1 MFLRGVRVIVFFIL
15 FLCSLVFA
23 TNADAA
29 VTFEGR
35 SDTLNVAIGD
45 TLPISAPKYMHMGE
59 NFVKWEIV
67 SGTGKFIDETADSTG
82 FIPSSSNVVLRTVT
96 RPMSAHTVTE
106 AGITLQ
112 LHENSVLGKYGRYG
126 IFAHIS
132 VTEPND
138 YTLNITYRGSRG
150 YYECLTSELTSCD
163 PPTTT
168 IKCTSAKCDIPM
180 KTAGDKYVYIWFTNF
195 SSNNMR
201 DSITLQLSKASTLST
216 SVSGSGT
223 ATIDSTSS
231 KKVTTYRKISNNDS
245 LTITATPGADHNFD
259 RWEVASG
266 TCSIRNSKKES
277 TVVYGIKTDC
287 QVRAVF
293 TEGKIYD
300 ITGTPV
306 KYYFEEHLYAKVVS
320 TGRSGVR
327 FKFTAPSA
335 GNYAIVVS
343 NDLLQDTLTY
353 IRSTTS
359 NYATEATTQKF
370 IGTYS
375 ESMSFTA
382 GQTVYITIQAKSAA
396 CLDFYI
402 NYATQTYRLAL
413 SSGGNGTV
421 SPSGGYSAAYAG
433 AKNNIGANG
442 AEGYR
447 FSNWQIISG
456 SPVIENDKAPHTYAV
471 INGNAEIKA
480 IFKPGTIHTLSLAKQ
495 EFNFLRDYYA
505 EHSASTTRFV
515 WTPTDTFSYCI
526 RIEPIDSFVAFF
538 SDYGSDST
546 FTTTIN
552 GGYVNKPTDFYFQG
566 EPGKPHYWTLMAS
579 DALPDVNYNIWVSIP
594 YSLEVLAT
602 KGGSTN
608 PSGKKYYLT
617 GETSRLTAW
626 PHGGYKFDS
635 WEIVKGDIDLS
646 SKKEFNT
653 VATPKDSICVVKAK
667 FAEDTSAVP
676 VLDILQLD
684 IGDHPQICAQ
694 VSVIDKNTGLS
705 FYGLDPNDLIL
716 TQDGTPIQTQ
726 VTGIKA
732 VMGISVVIVVDES
745 SSMTTNNRAD
755 KAKEAIRS
763 FINGM
768 GPYDRAGI
776 VGFVGNKDSTVVH
789 QAMTSNK
796 TQLLNAVKN
805 ISTNGSATNIISG
818 AYSGL
823 QQIVNE
829 SNATAVIL
837 FSDGQNNDGT
847 ITLESVISLAKTKK
861 TSIHTIG
868 LETTTKQPLEDLAK
882 GTGGIFTFAKDASE
896 LGGIYEA
903 IRGNVAS
910 QYMVCYETPDKTL
923 NGETHNVVISMEFNK
938 ITAKDSAQWNEA
950 ALPPVITLTED
961 TWELIDKTQS
971 ASTPLTISV
980 YITTMLDIAS
990 ATLYLRGTGSADG
1003 QFTSKAMTHVRDS
1016 LWEFTVPANLVTKP
1030 SLEFYVTATD
1040 TAGQI
1045 GKSPRIPTPSKEP
1058 YTIFIDNDIPVIETV
1073 SLDCEDS
1080 TTDIKTFTFRLNDN
1094 NGISSAT
1101 IHYKDSRATIYQERA
1116 LAYSTQNDTWS
1127 ANFSAGVTEYSSIDY
1142 YLRVTDSLGSTVRY
1156 LSSGFSTTDAC
1167 EIKVVL
1173 PAEDSTITDSTLTDS
1188 TVSDT
1193 IPEDTITNTWR
1204 DSIVYSLIADTAEI
1218 YDKDLDGRADFVRI
1232 HFKEERDDNVTSID
1246 SIFWNSNRGE
1256 WRFVPQGT
1264 IQKNRNDGKWVEA
1277 SINSPYKY
1285 GLTMADKVRKPFLGF
1300 TTIHSDKMEYV
1311 MLTDRVGAVP
1321 AKATKLP
1328 GKISLK
1334 EYMDPSAEN
1343 PPDTLIIRMSEPI
1356 KNIGN
1361 ERAWENL
1368 FRYSTSCKDTVSQ
1381 PLELKSAPQIHENG
1395 QQWVLILDSY
1405 SLKAGFCL
1413 FTDPSATYED
1423 LSGNSLGRGGIEIE
1437 GNDGS
1442 FYLSEVRPVPA
1453 ISGIGSAEWI
1463 PPEGSDWETLPD
1475 TVSAISIRTK
1485 SPYTAEIYIFDGIG
1499 TYVTHFKQKFGYDGE
1514 MKAPNRANPDDQS
1527 KLGFLHWNQRSEKGR
1542 RAGTGIYIWKILFTF
1557 EDGHK
1562 ETRTIKTGIYRRGKK
1577 EAK

>member
-1 MFLRGVRVIVFFIL
+1 MIVFFL
-15 FLCSLVFA
+15 LLLCSLVFA
-23 TNADAA
+23 VNTNAA
-29 VTFEGR
+29 VTIEG
-35 SDTLNVAIGD
+35 STKSYDVAVGD
-45 TLPISAPKYMHMGE
+45 TLPLAAKDFINMGD

-67 SGTGKFIDETADSTG
+67 SGTGKFTDETGDSTE

-96 RPMSAHTVTE
+96 RTLPAHKVTE

-112 LHENSVLGKYGRYG
+112 IHENAIIGRFRRYG
-126 IFAHIS
+126 ILAYIS
-132 VTEPND
+132 VTEPSNYAIHVD
-138 YTLNITYRGSRG
+138 LNASHG
-150 YYECLTSELTSCD
+150 YYECTSSELNTCDSPTSITCSFD
-163 PPTTT
+163 
-168 IKCTSAKCDIPM
+168 KCDIPM
-180 KTAGDKYVYIWFTNF
+180 RAAGDKYIFIWTADVASYITQ
-195 SSNNMR
+195 
-201 DSITLQLSKASTLST
+201 DSITLRLIKASTLST

-223 ATIDSTSS
+223 ATIDSSS
-231 KKVTTYRKISNNDS
+231 KKVTIHRKIYDNNK
-245 LTITATPGADHNFD
+245 LTITATPSADNNFD
-259 RWEVASG
+259 HWEVASG
-266 TCSIRNSKKES
+266 TCSIEDS
-277 TVVYGIKTDC
+277 TMELTSVYGIKTDC
-287 QVRAVF
+287 QVKAVF
-293 TEGKIYD
+293 TAGKIYE
-300 ITGTPV
+300 ITNTPT
-306 KYYFEEHLYAKVVS
+306 KYTFEEHMYAKTVS
-320 TGRSGVR
+320 HGQVGVR
-327 FKFTAPSA
+327 FTFTAPSS
-335 GNYAIVVS
+335 GTYSIVLS
-343 NDLLQDTLTY
+343 NTLEQDTLSY
-353 IRSTTS
+353 FRYTS
-359 NYATEATTQKF
+359 SDYSTEALSRKTY
-370 IGTYS
+370 GTGS
-375 ESMSFTA
+375 ESISLTA
-382 GQTVYITIQAKSAA
+382 GQTVYIVVKSNGMAAK
-396 CLDFYI
+396 DFYI
-402 NYATQTYRLAL
+402 SYATQTYRLTL
-413 SSGGNGTV
+413 NSDGKGTV
-421 SPSGGYSAAYAG
+421 SPDGGYPTAYAG
-433 AKNNIGANG
+433 AKNSINATGLA
-442 AEGYR
+442 GYR

-456 SPVIENDKAPHTYAV
+456 SPVIENSAFPYTYAV
-471 INGNAEIKA
+471 INSDAEIKA
-480 IFKPGTIHTLSLAKQ
+480 TFKPVSIKTLSLAKQ
-495 EFNFLRDYYA
+495 EFNFSKDYFH
-505 EHSASTTRFV
+505 EKSRSTIRFT
-515 WTPTDTFSYCI
+515 WTPTDTFTYCI
-526 RIEPIDSFVAFF
+526 RIEPLDEIDAYF
-538 SDYGSDST
+538 SDYGNDSL
-546 FTTTIN
+546 FNQTIN
-552 GGYVNKPTDFYFQG
+552 LGVVKKSIDFYFQG
-566 EPGKPHYWTLMAS
+566 EPGKPHYWTIMATQ
-579 DALPDVNYNIWVSIP
+579 DAFPDTRFNVWISIP
-594 YSLEVLAT
+594 YSLEVQAT

-646 SKKEFNT
+646 SKKDFNT
-653 VATPKDSICVVKAK
+653 VATPRDSICVVKAK

-990 ATLYLRGTGSADG
+990 AQLYLRGSSSTNA
-1003 QFTSKAMTHVRDS
+1003 QFSSKTMTHVSDS

-1045 GKSPRIPTPSKEP
+1045 GKSPRIPTPGKEP
-1058 YTIFIDNDIPVIETV
+1058 YTIFIDNDIPVVEEISV
-1073 SLDCEDS
+1073 ACEDS
-1080 TTDIKTFTFRLNDN
+1080 TTDIKTFSFRLTDN
-1094 NGISSAT
+1094 NGINGAT
-1101 IHYKDSRATIYQERA
+1101 LHYRDSRTTIYQERA
-1116 LAYSTQNDTWS
+1116 LTYSSKNDAWTTGIS
-1127 ANFSAGVTEYSSIDY
+1127 ANVTEISSIDY

-1156 LSSGFSTTDAC
+1156 LSSGFSTTNAC
-1167 EIKVVL
+1167 EIKVVI
-1173 PAEDSTITDSTLTDS
+1173 PPEDSSVTDSIL
-1188 TVSDT
+1188 SDT
-1193 IPEDTITNTWR
+1193 IPEDTVDLTWR

-1218 YDKDLDGRADFVRI
+1218 YDKDLDGRADFVRV
-1232 HFKEERDDNVTSID
+1232 HFKEKRDDNITSID
-1246 SIFWNSNRGE
+1246 SIFWNSNHGE
-1256 WRFVPQGT
+1256 WRFVPQGN
-1264 IQKNRNDGKWVEA
+1264 IQNNRNDGKWVEA
-1277 SINSPYKY
+1277 YINSPYKY
-1285 GLTMADKVRKPFLGF
+1285 GLTKADTVRKPFLGF

-1311 MLTDRVGAVP
+1311 MLTDKVGVVP
-1321 AKATKLP
+1321 SKATKLP
-1328 GKISLK
+1328 GKVGLK
-1334 EYMDPSAEN
+1334 EYMNPEAAI

-1356 KNIGN
+1356 KNVG
-1361 ERAWENL
+1361 EEKAWEQL
-1368 FRYSTSCKDTVSQ
+1368 FRYSESCKDTVSQ
-1381 PLELKSAPQIHENG
+1381 PIILKEAPTVRENG
-1395 QQWVLILDSY
+1395 QVWTLILDGY
-1405 SLKAGFCL
+1405 SLKAGSCL
-1413 FTDPSATYED
+1413 FTDPSASYID
-1423 LSGNSLGRGGIEIE
+1423 LAGNAPGRGGIEIE
-1437 GNDGS
+1437 GKNRTL
-1442 FYLSEVRPVPA
+1442 YLSNVSPLQP
-1453 ISGIGSAEWI
+1453 ISGIGNTPMWI
-1463 PPEGSDWETLPD
+1463 PPEGDSWEPLPD
-1475 TVSAISIRTK
+1475 TLSAISVRTMM
-1485 SPYTAEIYIFDGIG
+1485 PYTAEVYIFDAIA
-1499 TYVTHFKQKFGYDGE
+1499 TYVTHFKQKFGYENE
-1514 MKAPNRANPDDQS
+1514 MEAPARGDSNNPF
-1527 KLGFLHWNQRSEKGR
+1527 KLGFLHWNQRSDKGR
-1542 RAGTGIYIWKILFTF
+1542 LAGTGIYIWKIFFKF

-1562 ETRTIKTGIYRRGKK
+1562 ETRIIKTGIYRKGNKK
-1577 EAK
+1577 

>member
-1 MFLRGVRVIVFFIL
+1 MKINSHTVNLSSPKGVWMIVFFL
-15 FLCSLVFA
+15 LLLCSLVFA
-23 TNADAA
+23 ANTNAA
-29 VTFEGR
+29 VTIEG
-35 SDTLNVAIGD
+35 DTTSYNVAVGD
-45 TLPISAPKYMHMGE
+45 TLPLTARKIVAMGN

-67 SGTGKFIDETADSTG
+67 SGTGKFIDETGDSTG
-82 FIPSSSNVVLRTVT
+82 FIPSSSNVVLRAVSRTM
-96 RPMSAHTVTE
+96 PAHKVTE

-112 LHENSVLGKYGRYG
+112 MHENAVIGNFRRYG
-126 IFAHIS
+126 ILAYIS
-132 VTEPND
+132 VTEPNN
-138 YTLNITYRGSRG
+138 YSVEIKLKGSRG
-150 YYECLTSELTSCD
+150 YYECSSSDVRTCD
-163 PPTTT
+163 SPSSINCT
-168 IKCTSAKCDIPM
+168 IDKCDISM
-180 KTAGDKYVYIWFTNF
+180 RSAGDKYFFIWTTDL
-195 SSNNMR
+195 SSNITK
-201 DSITLQLSKASTLST
+201 DSITLRLVKPSTLST

-223 ATIDSTSS
+223 ATIDSAS
-231 KKVTTYRKISNNDS
+231 KKVTIHRKVFDKDS
-245 LTITATPGADHNFD
+245 LTITATPSADNNFD
-259 RWEVASG
+259 HWEVTSG
-266 TCSIRNSKKES
+266 TCSIDDSKMES
-277 TVVYGIKTDC
+277 TFVYGIKTDC

-343 NDLLQDTLTY
+343 NDFLQDTLTY

-359 NYATEATTQKF
+359 NYATEATVQKF
-370 IGTYS
+370 KGTYS
-375 ESMSFTA
+375 ESISFTA
-382 GQTVYITIQAKSAA
+382 GQTVYITIQARSAA

-505 EHSASTTRFV
+505 EHSLSTTRFV

-538 SDYGSDST
+538 SDYGSDSS

-552 GGYVNKPTDFYFQG
+552 GGYVDKPTDFYFQG
-566 EPGKPHYWTLMAS
+566 EPGKPHYWSLMAS
-579 DALPDVNYNIWVSIP
+579 EALPDVNYNIWVSIP

-608 PSGKKYYLT
+608 PSGKTYYLT

-646 SKKEFNT
+646 SKKDFNT
-653 VATPKDSICVVKAK
+653 VATPRDSICVVKAK
-667 FAEDTSAVP
+667 FVEDTSAVP

-716 TQDGTPIQTQ
+716 TQDGNPIQTQ

-745 SSMTTNNRAD
+745 SSMTKNNRAD

-847 ITLESVISLAKTKK
+847 ITLESVINLAKTKK

-938 ITAKDSAQWNEA
+938 ITAKDSVQWNEA
-950 ALPPVITLTED
+950 ALPPTITLTED
-961 TWELIDKTQS
+961 TWELIDKTQT
-971 ASTPLTISV
+971 ANTPLTISV

-990 ATLYLRGTGSADG
+990 ATLYLRETSSTDG
-1003 QFTSKAMTHVRDS
+1003 QFTSKTMTHIRDS

-1040 TAGQI
+1040 TSGQI
-1045 GKSPRIPTPSKEP
+1045 GKSPRIPTPGKEP
-1058 YTIFIDNDIPVIETV
+1058 YTIFIENDIPVVDEISV
-1073 SLDCEDS
+1073 ACEDS
-1080 TTDIKTFTFRLNDN
+1080 TTDIKTFSFRLNDN
-1094 NGISSAT
+1094 NGISKAT
-1101 IHYKDSRATIYQERA
+1101 LHYRDSRTIIYQERP
-1116 LAYSTQNDTWS
+1116 LTYSSQNDAWAT
-1127 ANFSAGVTEYSSIDY
+1127 AISAGTAEFSSINY
-1142 YLRVTDSLGSTVRY
+1142 YLRVTDSLGSTSRY
-1156 LSSGFSTTDAC
+1156 LSSGFSTTGAC
-1167 EIKVVL
+1167 EIKVVI
-1173 PAEDSTITDSTLTDS
+1173 PPEDSLIDLDS
-1188 TVSDT
+1188 
-1193 IPEDTITNTWR
+1193 IPEDSIELTWR

-1218 YDKDLDGRADFVRI
+1218 YDKNLDGRADFVRI
-1232 HFKEERDDNVTSID
+1232 HFKEERDDNITSID
-1246 SIFWNSNRGE
+1246 SIFWNSNHGE
-1256 WRFVPQGT
+1256 WRFVPQGN
-1264 IQKNRNDGKWVEA
+1264 IKKNRNDGKWVEA
-1277 SINSPYKY
+1277 YINSPYKY
-1285 GLTMADKVRKPFLGF
+1285 GLTKADTARKPFLGF

-1311 MLTDRVGAVP
+1311 MLTDKVGAVP
-1321 AKATKLP
+1321 TKATKIP
-1328 GKISLK
+1328 GKVGIK
-1334 EYMDPSAEN
+1334 EYMNPEAVI
-1343 PPDTLIIRMSEPI
+1343 PPDTLVIWMSEPI
-1356 KNIGN
+1356 KNVGN
-1361 ERAWENL
+1361 EKGWEDL
-1368 FRYSTSCKDTVSQ
+1368 FRYSASCSDTASQ
-1381 PLELKSAPQIHENG
+1381 PLHLKEAPTIRENG
-1395 QQWVLILDSY
+1395 QQWLVLLDGNSI
-1405 SLKAGFCL
+1405 KEGFCL
-1413 FTDPSATYED
+1413 FTAPEASYED
-1423 LSGNSLGRGGIEIE
+1423 LAGNTLGRGGVKIE
-1437 GNDGS
+1437 GEDGV
-1442 FYLSEVRPVPA
+1442 FYLTEVKPLQP
-1453 ISGIGSAEWI
+1453 ISGIGKTPQWISPKSSA
-1463 PPEGSDWETLPD
+1463 WEILPD
-1475 TVSAISIRTK
+1475 TLSAISIK
-1485 SPYTAEIYIFDGIG
+1485 AMMPYTAEVYIFDGIA
-1499 TYVTHFKQKFGYDGE
+1499 TYVTNFKQDFGYNGE
-1514 MKAPNRANPDDQS
+1514 MDDPNRSNPGDPS
-1527 KLGFLHWNQRSEKGR
+1527 KLGFLYWNEKSDKGR
-1542 RAGTGIYIWKILFTF
+1542 KVGTGIYIWKIFFKF

-1562 ETRTIKTGIYRRGKK
+1562 EARTIKTGVYRKNQKK
-1577 EAK
+1577 SH

>member
-1 MFLRGVRVIVFFIL
+1 MIVFFL
-15 FLCSLVFA
+15 LLLCSLVFA
-23 TNADAA
+23 ANTNAA
-29 VTFEGR
+29 VTIEG
-35 SDTLNVAIGD
+35 DTTSYNVAVGD
-45 TLPISAPKYMHMGE
+45 TLPLTARKIVAMGN

-67 SGTGKFIDETADSTG
+67 SGTGKFIDETGDSTG
-82 FIPSSSNVVLRTVT
+82 FIPSSSNVVLRAVSRTM
-96 RPMSAHTVTE
+96 PAHKVTE

-112 LHENSVLGKYGRYG
+112 MHENAVIGRFGRYG
-126 IFAHIS
+126 ILAYIS
-132 VTEPND
+132 VTEPNN
-138 YTLNITYRGSRG
+138 YSVEIKLKGSRG
-150 YYECLTSELTSCD
+150 YYECSSSDVRTCD
-163 PPTTT
+163 SPSSINCT
-168 IKCTSAKCDIPM
+168 IDKCDISM
-180 KTAGDKYVYIWFTNF
+180 RSAGDKYFFIWTTDL
-195 SSNNMR
+195 SSNITK
-201 DSITLQLSKASTLST
+201 DSITLRLVKPSTLST

-223 ATIDSTSS
+223 ATIDSAS
-231 KKVTTYRKISNNDS
+231 KKVTIHRKVFDKDS
-245 LTITATPGADHNFD
+245 LTITATPSADNNFD
-259 RWEVASG
+259 HWEVTSG
-266 TCSIRNSKKES
+266 TCSIDDSKMES
-277 TVVYGIKTDC
+277 TFVYGIKTDC

-343 NDLLQDTLTY
+343 NDFLQDTLTY

-359 NYATEATTQKF
+359 NYATEATAQKF
-370 IGTYS
+370 KGTYS
-375 ESMSFTA
+375 ESISFTA
-382 GQTVYITIQAKSAA
+382 GQTVYITIQARSAA

-505 EHSASTTRFV
+505 EHSLSTTRFV

-538 SDYGSDST
+538 SDYGSDSS

-552 GGYVNKPTDFYFQG
+552 GGYVDKPTDFYFQG
-566 EPGKPHYWTLMAS
+566 EPGKPHYWSLMAS
-579 DALPDVNYNIWVSIP
+579 EALPDVNYNIWVSIP
-594 YSLEVLAT
+594 YSIDVQAT

-608 PSGKKYYLT
+608 PSGKTYYRI
-617 GETSRLTAW
+617 GETSQLTAW
-626 PHGGYKFDS
+626 AHGGYKFDS
-635 WEIVKGDIDLS
+635 WEVVKGDVDLS
-646 SKKEFNT
+646 SKTEANI
-653 VATPKDSICVVKAK
+653 VASPRDSICVVRAK
-667 FAEDTSAVP
+667 FKEDTSAIP
-676 VLDILQLD
+676 ALDILQLD

-745 SSMTTNNRAD
+745 SSMTKNNRAD

-768 GPYDRAGI
+768 GPYDRASI

-847 ITLESVISLAKTKK
+847 ITLESVINLAKTKK

-938 ITAKDSAQWNEA
+938 ITAKDSVQWNEA
-950 ALPPVITLTED
+950 ALPPTITLTED
-961 TWELIDKTQS
+961 TWELIDKTQT
-971 ASTPLTISV
+971 ANTPLTISV

-990 ATLYLRGTGSADG
+990 ATLYLRETSSTDG
-1003 QFTSKAMTHVRDS
+1003 QFTSKTMTHVRDS

-1040 TAGQI
+1040 TSGQI
-1045 GKSPRIPTPSKEP
+1045 GKSPRIPTPGKEP
-1058 YTIFIDNDIPVIETV
+1058 YTIFIDNDIPVVETV
-1073 SLDCEDS
+1073 SLACEDS
-1080 TTDIKTFTFRLNDN
+1080 TTDIKTFSFRLNDN
-1094 NGISSAT
+1094 NGISKAT
-1101 IHYKDSRATIYQERA
+1101 LHYRDSRTIIYQERP
-1116 LAYSTQNDTWS
+1116 LTYSSQNDAWAT
-1127 ANFSAGVTEYSSIDY
+1127 AISAGTAEFSSINY
-1142 YLRVTDSLGSTVRY
+1142 YLRVTDSLGSTTRY
-1156 LSSGFSTTDAC
+1156 LSSGFSITGAC
-1167 EIKVVL
+1167 EIKVVI
-1173 PAEDSTITDSTLTDS
+1173 PPEDSLIDLDS
-1188 TVSDT
+1188 
-1193 IPEDTITNTWR
+1193 IPEDSIELTWR

-1218 YDKDLDGRADFVRI
+1218 YDKNLDGRADFVRI
-1232 HFKEERDDNVTSID
+1232 HFKEERDDNITSID
-1246 SIFWNSNRGE
+1246 SIFWNSNHGE
-1256 WRFVPQGT
+1256 WRFVPQGN
-1264 IQKNRNDGKWVEA
+1264 IKKNRNDGKWVEA
-1277 SINSPYKY
+1277 YINSPYKY
-1285 GLTMADKVRKPFLGF
+1285 GLTKADTARKPFLGF

-1311 MLTDRVGAVP
+1311 MLTDKVGAVP
-1321 AKATKLP
+1321 TKATKIP
-1328 GKISLK
+1328 GKVGIK
-1334 EYMDPSAEN
+1334 EYMNPEAVI
-1343 PPDTLIIRMSEPI
+1343 PPDTLVIWMSEPI
-1356 KNIGN
+1356 KNVGN
-1361 ERAWENL
+1361 EKGWEDL
-1368 FRYSTSCKDTVSQ
+1368 FRYSASCSDTASQ
-1381 PLELKSAPQIHENG
+1381 PLHLKEAPTIRENG
-1395 QQWVLILDSY
+1395 QQWLVLLDGNSI
-1405 SLKAGFCL
+1405 KEGFCL
-1413 FTDPSATYED
+1413 FTAPEASYED
-1423 LSGNSLGRGGIEIE
+1423 LAGNTLGRGGVKIE
-1437 GNDGS
+1437 GEDGV
-1442 FYLSEVRPVPA
+1442 FYLTEVKPLQA
-1453 ISGIGSAEWI
+1453 ISGIGETPQWISPKSSA
-1463 PPEGSDWETLPD
+1463 WEILPD
-1475 TVSAISIRTK
+1475 TLSAISIK
-1485 SPYTAEIYIFDGIG
+1485 AMMPYTAEVYIFDGIA
-1499 TYVTHFKQKFGYDGE
+1499 TYVTNFKQDFGYNGE
-1514 MKAPNRANPDDQS
+1514 MDDPNRSNPGDPS
-1527 KLGFLHWNQRSEKGR
+1527 KLGFLYWNEKSDKGR
-1542 RAGTGIYIWKILFTF
+1542 KVGTGIYIWKIFFKF

-1562 ETRTIKTGIYRRGKK
+1562 EARTIKTGVYRKNQKK
-1577 EAK
+1577 SH